1 MMDFDEILERFK
13 NRRSRISSETTANIY
28 LREIRN
34 WRQWLTEER
43 DKGLWNAETVDL
55 RVRMESMTDAGK
67 APSTITKQ
75 VSAVSKFYQDCE
87 KMAKKYDMPDVQEN
101 PYGGLDSEDKQL
113 LRGDTK
119 KKEAMKESG
128 GDEYPYLEPDKISQL
143 VDNVP
148 SPRLRNELIIKLLYN
163 CGFRRGELA
172 KTKIEHIDREDRSI
186 FIPPRKSP
194 ESRTVAYKED
204 YLGFQ
209 LDQWLDYGGRDSM
222 TYAEESEYL
231 FPTNNS
237 EHISGVAMNR
247 MVRKAAKNAGLQEVI
262 DEYVDGREIH
272 KVTAHTLRH
281 SFAMRAINSGIDIKT
296 LQTLLGHEELDT
308 TLIYLDQAKDE
319 AKENSRAFQPLG

>member
-1 MMDFDEILERFK
+1 MMEFDEILEQFEK
-13 NRRSRISSETTANIY
+13 RRSRNSSERTVDIY
-28 LREIRN
+28 SREICN
-34 WRQWLTEER
+34 WREWLTEKR
-43 DKGLWNAETVDL
+43 NKGLWEVETMDL
-55 RVRMESMTDAGK
+55 RVRIESMSDAGK

-75 VSAVSKFYQDCE
+75 VSAISKFYQDCE
-87 KMAKKYDMPDVQEN
+87 KIAERYDMPEVPEN
-101 PYGGLDSEDKQL
+101 PRDGLDSEDKQL

-128 GDEYPYLEPDKISQL
+128 GDEYPYLEPEKVSQL

-148 SPRLRNELIIKLLYN
+148 SPRLRNELIIKLLFN

-172 KTKIEHIDREDRSI
+172 KAKIEHIDREDRSI
-186 FIPPRKSP
+186 LIPPRKSP
-194 ESRTVAYKED
+194 ESRNVAYDEG

-231 FPTNNS
+231 FPTNS
-237 EHISGVAMNR
+237 GEHISGVAMNR
-247 MVRKAAKNAGLQEVI
+247 MVRKAAKSAGLQEVI
-262 DEYVDGREIH
+262 DEYVDGREMH

-281 SFAMRAINSGIDIKT
+281 SFAMQSINSGIDIKT

-319 AKENSRAFQPLG
+319 AKENSRAFQPRG

>member
-1 MMDFDEILERFK
+1 MMDFDEILNQFEK
-13 NRRSRISSETTANIY
+13 RRGRNSSQSTVDIYSRQIQ
-28 LREIRN
+28 N
-34 WRQWLTEER
+34 WKQWLTESR
-43 DKGLWNAETVDL
+43 DKGLWEVEPMDL
-55 RVRMESMTDAGK
+55 RVRIESMSDIGK

-75 VSAVSKFYQDCE
+75 VSAVSKFYQDCM
-87 KMAKKYDMPDVQEN
+87 KMAERFDMPDVPQN
-101 PYGGLDSEDKQL
+101 PYEGLDSEDKQL

-119 KKEAMKESG
+119 KKEAMKNG
-128 GDEYPYLEPDKISQL
+128 DGDEYPYLEPEKISQL
-143 VDNVP
+143 VENVP

-186 FIPPRKSP
+186 YIPPRKSP
-194 ESRTVAYKED
+194 DWRNVAYDED

-222 TYAEESEYL
+222 TYADDSDYL
-231 FPTNNS
+231 FPTNS
-237 EHISGVAMNR
+237 GEHISGVAMNR
-247 MVRKAAKNAGLQEVI
+247 MVRKAAKSAGLQEVI
-262 DEYVDGREIH
+262 GEYVDGREIH

-281 SFAMRAINSGIDIKT
+281 SYAMRAINSGIDIKT

-319 AKENSRAFQPLG
+319 AKENSRAFQPTK

>member
-1 MMDFDEILERFK
+1 MDFDEILEQFK

-101 PYGGLDSEDKQL
+101 PYAGLDSEDKQL

-172 KTKIEHIDREDRSI
+172 KTKIDHIDREDRSI

-231 FPTNNS
+231 FPTNNG
-237 EHISGVAMNR
+237 EHISGNAMNR
-247 MVRKAAKNAGLQEVI
+247 MVRKAAENAGFQEVI
-262 DEYVDGREIH
+262 DEYVDGRKVH

>member
-1 MMDFDEILERFK
+1 MDFDEILERFK